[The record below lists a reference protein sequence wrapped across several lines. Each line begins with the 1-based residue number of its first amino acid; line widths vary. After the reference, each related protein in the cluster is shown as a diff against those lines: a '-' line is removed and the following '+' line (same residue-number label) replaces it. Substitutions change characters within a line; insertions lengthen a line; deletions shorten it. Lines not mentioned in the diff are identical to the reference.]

1 VKQSTKGYLLE
12 SELAK
17 AIHNRTARIVVIGL
31 GYVGLPVACMFAK
44 AGFQVVGIRRDN
56 EKIAQ
61 INRGICPIEGKEPGL
76 PELLAEVIREGRLKA
91 TTDYA
96 ECRRAQIALIAVE
109 TPVDKTTKRPGYE
122 ALRATLQGLGQNLQP
137 GTLVIVESTIA
148 PRTMET
154 VVKPILEEASGLK
167 VNEDFYLANCPER
180 VMPGK
185 LLANIENCS
194 RVVGGMSPETAQ
206 AAVELYRYI
215 VKADLDPTDCLTAE
229 LVKTVENTY
238 RDVQIAFANEVALLC
253 ESVGADVWEVRQ
265 LVNKSPQRDMHLP
278 GPGVGGH
285 CIPKDPWLLVHGAGD
300 GFEARLIPTA
310 RAINDSMPFHVL
322 ELVERALREAGR
334 EVRGARIA
342 VLGYAYKEN
351 TDDARNSPAIPLIK
365 RLEELGAEVAV
376 HDPYVKGYNNDL
388 EEVVTGSDCVMIMA
402 AHDQYRELDLENLKT
417 QLRLP
422 ILIDG
427 RNAFSMRKAQEA
439 GFIYKGVGN
448 V

>member
-1 VKQSTKGYLLE
+1 ME
-12 SELAK
+12 SHLNK
-17 AIHNRTARIVVIGL
+17 AIRNKTARIVVIGL
-31 GYVGLPVACMFAK
+31 GYVGLPVACMFAR
-44 AGFQVVGIRRDN
+44 AGFQVVGIRRDP

-61 INRGICPIEGKEPGL
+61 INQGICPIEGKEPGL

-96 ECRRAQIALIAVE
+96 ECRKAQIALIAVE
-109 TPVDKTTKRPGYE
+109 TPVDQTTKKPDYE

-137 GTLVIVESTIA
+137 GTLVIIESTIA
-148 PRTMET
+148 PGTMEK

-194 RVVGGMSPETAQ
+194 RVIGGMSPETAQ
-206 AAVELYRYI
+206 AAVELYRHI

-310 RAINDSMPFHVL
+310 RAINDGMPLHMV
-322 ELVERALREAGR
+322 ELVGKALHEAGK
-334 EVRGARIA
+334 EMQGARIA

-351 TDDARNSPAIPLIK
+351 TDDTRDSPTIPLIK
-365 RLEELGAEVAV
+365 RLEELGAEVV
-376 HDPYVKGYNNDL
+376 IHDPYVKGYNGNL
-388 EEVVTGSDCVMIMA
+388 EEVVAGSDCVVFMA
-402 AHDQYRELDLENLKT
+402 AHDQYRELDLQDLKT

-422 ILIDG
+422 VLVDG
-427 RNAFSMRKAQEA
+427 RNVFGMRKAQET

>member
-1 VKQSTKGYLLE
+1 MEG
-12 SELAK
+12 ELVK
-17 AIHNRTARIVVIGL
+17 AIRNRTARIVVIGL

-44 AGFQVVGIRRDN
+44 AGFQVVGIRRDS

-61 INRGICPIEGKEPGL
+61 INQGICPIEGKEPGL

-109 TPVDKTTKRPGYE
+109 TPVDKTTKRPSYE

-137 GTLVIVESTIA
+137 GTLVIIESTIA

-194 RVVGGMSPETAQ
+194 RVVGGMSPEAAQ
-206 AAVELYRYI
+206 TAVELYRCI
-215 VKADLDPTDCLTAE
+215 VKADLDPIDCLTAE

-253 ESVGADVWEVRQ
+253 DSVGADVWEVRP

-310 RAINDSMPFHVL
+310 RAINDSMPLYMV
-322 ELVERALREAGR
+322 ELVEGALREAGK
-334 EVRGARIA
+334 EVQGARIA
-342 VLGYAYKEN
+342 ILGYAYKEN
-351 TDDARNSPAIPLIK
+351 TDDIRNSPAIPLIA

-376 HDPYVKGYNNDL
+376 HDPYVRGYNDEL
-388 EEVVTGSDCVMIMA
+388 EQVVIGSDCVVVMA
-402 AHDQYRELDLENLKT
+402 AHDQYRELDLESLKT
-417 QLRLP
+417 QLRMP
-422 ILIDG
+422 VLIDG
-427 RNAFSMRKAQEA
+427 RNVFGMKKAQEA

>member
-1 VKQSTKGYLLE
+1 ME
-12 SELAK
+12 SELMK
-17 AIHNRTARIVVIGL
+17 AIRNRTARIVVVGL

-44 AGFQVVGIRRDN
+44 AGFQVTGIRRDS

-76 PELLAEVIREGRLKA
+76 PELLAEVIRQGRLKA

-96 ECRRAQIALIAVE
+96 VCRKAQIALVAVE
-109 TPVDKTTKRPGYE
+109 TPVDKATKKPGYE
-122 ALRATLQGLGQNLQP
+122 ALRATLQDLGQNLQP
-137 GTLVIVESTIA
+137 GTLVIIESTIA

-154 VVKPILEEASGLK
+154 VVKPLLEEASGLK
-167 VNEDFYLANCPER
+167 VNRDFYLANCPER

-185 LLANIENCS
+185 LLANIEKCS

-215 VKADLDPTDCLTAE
+215 VKADLDPIDCLTAE

-253 ESVGADVWEVRQ
+253 ENVGADVWEVRQ
-265 LVNKSPQRDMHLP
+265 LVNKSPHRDMHLP

-285 CIPKDPWLLVHGAGD
+285 CIPKDPWLLIHGAGD

-310 RAINDSMPFHVL
+310 RAINDGMPLHMVG
-322 ELVERALREAGR
+322 LVEAALREAGKK
-334 EVRGARIA
+334 VQGARIA

-351 TDDARNSPAIPLIK
+351 TDDARSSPTIPLIE

-376 HDPYVKGYNNDL
+376 HDPYVRGYNEDL
-388 EEVVTGSDCVMIMA
+388 EKVAAGSDCVVVMA
-402 AHDQYRELDLENLKT
+402 AHDQYRELNLENLKT
-417 QLRLP
+417 WLRMPVLV
-422 ILIDG
+422 DG
-427 RNAFSMRKAQEA
+427 RNVFGVKDAREA
-439 GFIYKGVGN
+439 GFIYRGVGS

>member
-1 VKQSTKGYLLE
+1 LE
-12 SELAK
+12 DELVK
-17 AIHNRTARIVVIGL
+17 AIRDRTARIVIIGL
-31 GYVGLPVACMFAK
+31 GYVGLPVACMFAR
-44 AGFQVVGIRRDN
+44 AGFQVVGIRRN
-56 EKIAQ
+56 SEKVSQ
-61 INRGICPIEGKEPGL
+61 INQGICPIEGKEAGL

-109 TPVDKTTKRPGYE
+109 TPVNKTTKEPGYE
-122 ALRATLQGLGQNLQP
+122 ALQAALQELGQNLQP
-137 GTLVIVESTIA
+137 GILVIIESTIA
-148 PRTMET
+148 PGTMER
-154 VVKPILEEASGLK
+154 VVKPILEEVSGLK
-167 VNEDFYLANCPER
+167 VNADFYLANCPER

-194 RVVGGMSPETAQ
+194 RVVGGMSSETAR

-229 LVKTVENTY
+229 LVKTAENTY

-285 CIPKDPWLLVHGAGD
+285 CIPKDPWLLVYGAGD
-300 GFEARLIPTA
+300 GFEARLISTA
-310 RAINDSMPFHVL
+310 RAVNDSMPLHMV
-322 ELVERALREAGR
+322 ELVKGALREASK

-342 VLGYAYKEN
+342 ILGYAYKEN
-351 TDDARNSPAIPLIK
+351 TDDARNSPAIPLIT

-376 HDPYVKGYNNDL
+376 HDPYVRDYNHEL
-388 EEVVTGSDCVMIMA
+388 EKVVTGSDCVVVMA
-402 AHDQYRELDLENLKT
+402 AHDPYRELDLENLKT
-417 QLRLP
+417 WLRMPVLV
-422 ILIDG
+422 DG
-427 RNAFSMRKAQEA
+427 RNVFSMRKAREA
-439 GFIYKGVGN
+439 GFIYKGIGN

>member
-1 VKQSTKGYLLE
+1 MENLIE
-12 SELAK
+12 
-17 AIHNRTARIVVIGL
+17 AIRRKEARIVVVGL

-56 EKIAQ
+56 EKITQ

-91 TTDYA
+91 TTDYT
-96 ECRRAQIALIAVE
+96 ECRKAQVALIAVE
-109 TPVDKTTKRPGYE
+109 TPVDKTTKKPGYE
-122 ALRATLQGLGQNLQP
+122 ALQAALQELGQNLQP
-137 GTLVIVESTIA
+137 GTLVIIESTIA

-154 VVKPILEEASGLK
+154 VVKPVLEKASGLK

-253 ESVGADVWEVRQ
+253 ENVNADVWEVRQ
-265 LVNKSPQRDMHLP
+265 LVNKSPHRDMHLP
-278 GPGVGGH
+278 GSGVGGH
-285 CIPKDPWLLVHGAGD
+285 CIPKDPWLLVHGAKNS
-300 GFEARLIPTA
+300 FEARLIPTA
-310 RAINDSMPFHVL
+310 RAINDGMPLHMV
-322 ELVERALREAGR
+322 ELVEGALREAGK
-334 EVRGARIA
+334 EVQGARIA

-351 TDDARNSPAIPLIK
+351 TDDVRHSPTIPLIK

-376 HDPYVKGYNNDL
+376 HDPYVKGYNDDL
-388 EEVVTGSDCVMIMA
+388 EKVVAGSDCVVVMA
-402 AHDQYRELDLENLKT
+402 AHDQYPELDLEGLKT

-422 ILIDG
+422 VLIDG
-427 RNAFSMRKAQEA
+427 RNIFNKEKARVA

-448 V
+448 I

>member
-1 VKQSTKGYLLE
+1 MENLIE
-12 SELAK
+12 
-17 AIHNRTARIVVIGL
+17 AIRRREARIVVVGL

-44 AGFQVVGIRRDN
+44 AGFQVMGIRRDS

-61 INRGICPIEGKEPGL
+61 INQGICPIEGKEPGL
-76 PELLAEVIREGRLKA
+76 PELLAEVIRQGRLKA
-91 TTDYA
+91 TTDYKV
-96 ECRRAQIALIAVE
+96 CRKTQVALIAVE
-109 TPVDKTTKRPGYE
+109 TPVDKTTKKPSYE
-122 ALRATLQGLGQNLQP
+122 ALRATLQGLGQNLQA
-137 GTLVIVESTIA
+137 GTLVIIESTIA

-167 VNEDFYLANCPER
+167 VNEGFYLSNCPER
-180 VMPGK
+180 VMPGR

-215 VKADLDPTDCLTAE
+215 VKADLDLTDCLTAE

-285 CIPKDPWLLVHGAGD
+285 CIPKDPWLLIHGTGD
-300 GFEARLIPTA
+300 DFKARLIPTA
-310 RAINDSMPFHVL
+310 RAINDSMPLHMV
-322 ELVERALREAGR
+322 ELVEGALREVGKK
-334 EVRGARIA
+334 VQGARIA

-351 TDDARNSPAIPLIK
+351 TDDARNSPTIPLVT

-376 HDPYVKGYNNDL
+376 HDPYVKGYNDEL
-388 EEVVTGSDCVMIMA
+388 EKVVTGSDCVVVMA
-402 AHDQYRELDLENLKT
+402 AHDQYRELNLGDLKT
-417 QLRLP
+417 RLRIP
-422 ILIDG
+422 VVVDG
-427 RNAFSMRKAQEA
+427 RNIFEKEKAQVA

-448 V
+448 VQIF

>member
-1 VKQSTKGYLLE
+1 LQG
-12 SELAK
+12 ELTK
-17 AIHNRTARIVVIGL
+17 AIRNRTARIVVVGL

-44 AGFQVVGIRRDN
+44 AGFQVVGIRRDS
-56 EKIAQ
+56 EKVAQ
-61 INRGICPIEGKEPGL
+61 INQGICPIEGKEPGL
-76 PELLAEVIREGRLKA
+76 PELLAEVIRGDKLKA

-96 ECRRAQIALIAVE
+96 ECRQAQVALIAVE
-109 TPVDKTTKRPGYE
+109 TPVDKTTKRPTYK

-137 GTLVIVESTIA
+137 GTLVIIESTIA
-148 PRTMET
+148 PGTMET

-167 VNEDFYLANCPER
+167 VNEGFYLANCPER

-215 VKADLDPTDCLTAE
+215 VKADLDFTDCLTAE

-253 ESVGADVWEVRQ
+253 ENVGADVWEVRQ

-285 CIPKDPWLLVHGAGD
+285 CIPKDPWLLVYGTAD
-300 GFEARLIPTA
+300 GLEARLIPTA
-310 RAINDSMPFHVL
+310 RAINDSMPLHMV
-322 ELVERALREAGR
+322 ELVERALREVGSK
-334 EVRGARIA
+334 VQGARIA
-342 VLGYAYKEN
+342 VLGYAYKGN
-351 TDDARNSPAIPLIK
+351 TDDTRNSPAIPLIT

-376 HDPYVKGYNNDL
+376 HDPYVKGYSDEL
-388 EEVVTGSDCVMIMA
+388 EKVVTGSDCVVVMA
-402 AHDQYRELDLENLKT
+402 AHDQYRDLNLENLKT
-417 QLRLP
+417 QLRMPVLV
-422 ILIDG
+422 DG
-427 RNAFSMRKAQEA
+427 RNIFEKEKVQIA
-439 GFIYKGVGN
+439 GIIYKGVGN
-448 V
+448 VLAN

>member
-1 VKQSTKGYLLE
+1 
-12 SELAK
+12 
-17 AIHNRTARIVVIGL
+17 
-31 GYVGLPVACMFAK
+31 
-44 AGFQVVGIRRDN
+44 
-56 EKIAQ
+56 
-61 INRGICPIEGKEPGL
+61 
-76 PELLAEVIREGRLKA
+76 
-91 TTDYA
+91 
-96 ECRRAQIALIAVE
+96 
-109 TPVDKTTKRPGYE
+109 
-122 ALRATLQGLGQNLQP
+122 
-137 GTLVIVESTIA
+137 
-148 PRTMET
+148 MET
-154 VVKPILEEASGLK
+154 VVKPILEKTSGLK

-206 AAVELYRYI
+206 AVVELYRCI

-229 LVKTVENTY
+229 LVKTIENTY

-310 RAINDSMPFHVL
+310 RAINDSMPLHMV
-322 ELVERALREAGR
+322 ELVEGALREAGKK
-334 EVRGARIA
+334 VRGARIA

-351 TDDARNSPAIPLIK
+351 TDDTRNSPAIPLIT

-376 HDPYVKGYNNDL
+376 HDPYVSGYNDEL
-388 EEVVTGSDCVMIMA
+388 EEVVTGRDCVVVMA
-402 AHDQYRELDLENLKT
+402 AHDQYCELDLENLKT
-417 QLRLP
+417 LLRMP
-422 ILIDG
+422 VLIDG
-427 RNAFSMRKAQEA
+427 RNVFGMRKAQEA
-439 GFIYKGVGN
+439 GFIYKEVGN

>member
-1 VKQSTKGYLLE
+1 ME
-12 SELAK
+12 DELME
-17 AIHNRTARIVVIGL
+17 AIRNKTARIVVIGL
-31 GYVGLPVACMFAK
+31 GYVGLPVACMFAR
-44 AGFQVVGIRRDN
+44 AGFQVVGIRRN
-56 EKIAQ
+56 SEKVSQ
-61 INRGICPIEGKEPGL
+61 INQGICPIEGKEAGL

-109 TPVDKTTKRPGYE
+109 TPVNKTTKEPGYE
-122 ALRATLQGLGQNLQP
+122 ALQAALQELGQNLQP
-137 GTLVIVESTIA
+137 GILVIIESTIA
-148 PRTMET
+148 PGTMER
-154 VVKPILEEASGLK
+154 VVKPILEEVSGLK
-167 VNEDFYLANCPER
+167 VNADFYLANCPER

-194 RVVGGMSPETAQ
+194 RVVGGMSSETAR

-229 LVKTVENTY
+229 LVKTAENTY

-310 RAINDSMPFHVL
+310 RAVNDSMPLHMV
-322 ELVERALREAGR
+322 ELVEGALHEAGK
-334 EVRGARIA
+334 EVQGARIA
-342 VLGYAYKEN
+342 ILGYAYKEN
-351 TDDARNSPAIPLIK
+351 TDDARNSPAIPLIT

-376 HDPYVKGYNNDL
+376 HDPYVRDYNHEL
-388 EEVVTGSDCVMIMA
+388 EKVVTGSDCVVVMA
-402 AHDQYRELDLENLKT
+402 AHDPYRELDLENLKT
-417 QLRLP
+417 WLRMPVLV
-422 ILIDG
+422 DG
-427 RNAFSMRKAQEA
+427 RNVFGMRKAREA

-448 V
+448 VSSL

>member
-1 VKQSTKGYLLE
+1 VKKAQGGVSLE
-12 SELAK
+12 GELMK
-17 AIHNRTARIVVIGL
+17 AIRNKTARIVVIGL
-31 GYVGLPVACMFAK
+31 GYVGLPVACMFAR
-44 AGFQVVGIRRDN
+44 AGFQVVGIRRN
-56 EKIAQ
+56 SEKVAQ
-61 INRGICPIEGKEPGL
+61 INQGICPIEGKEAGL

-109 TPVDKTTKRPGYE
+109 TPVNKTTKEPGYE
-122 ALRATLQGLGQNLQP
+122 ALQATLHALGQNLQP
-137 GTLVIVESTIA
+137 GTLVIIESTIA
-148 PRTMET
+148 PGTMER

-238 RDVQIAFANEVALLC
+238 RDVQIAFANEVALLS

-285 CIPKDPWLLVHGAGD
+285 CIPKDPWLLVYGAGD

-310 RAINDSMPFHVL
+310 RAVNDSMPLHMV
-322 ELVERALREAGR
+322 ELVEGALHEAGK
-334 EVRGARIA
+334 EVQGARIA
-342 VLGYAYKEN
+342 ILGYAYKEN

-365 RLEELGAEVAV
+365 RLEELGAEIAV
-376 HDPYVKGYNNDL
+376 HDPYVRDYNDEL
-388 EEVVTGSDCVMIMA
+388 EKVVTGSDCVVVMA

-417 QLRLP
+417 WLRMPALV
-422 ILIDG
+422 DG
-427 RNAFSMRKAQEA
+427 RNVFSMRKAQET